1 MIFEIIYIKFPLYI
15 YVCPNINLIIT
26 PTIYSKNKNN
36 IYLYVKACI
45 INIYKLKSLGEFLFS
60 SFVYCYYY

>member
-1 MIFEIIYIKFPLYI
+1 MPKHKFNYKSYYIFKK
-15 YVCPNINLIIT
+15 
-26 PTIYSKNKNN
+26 KNKNN

-45 INIYKLKSLGEFLFS
+45 INIYKLKSLGEFVFS